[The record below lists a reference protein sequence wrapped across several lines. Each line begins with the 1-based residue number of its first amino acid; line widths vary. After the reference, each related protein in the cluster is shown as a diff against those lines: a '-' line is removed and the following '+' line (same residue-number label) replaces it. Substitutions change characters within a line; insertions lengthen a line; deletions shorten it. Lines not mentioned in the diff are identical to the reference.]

1 MKYPL
6 LTTILIGSMAV
17 CHMAQA
23 QETDKWRLL
32 VEDDET
38 AIYAEAP
45 TTPEKMKADGFSIR
59 IHRKDTD
66 ASIADILVK
75 AGCEDEE
82 LYLIAGQDLDP
93 DAPIKDTWIIPPM
106 KKFTLD
112 APKGSLYG
120 RLRELICGG

>member
-1 MKYPL
+1 MRSPL
-6 LTTILIGSMAV
+6 LAAILIGSMAV

-23 QETDKWRLL
+23 QETDKWQLL

-45 TTPEKMKADGFSIR
+45 ATPEKMKADGIGIR
-59 IHRKDTD
+59 IHRKD
-66 ASIADILVK
+66 ANADVADFLVK
-75 AGCEDEE
+75 AGCENEE

-93 DAPIKDTWIIPPM
+93 DAPIKDAWIIPPM

-120 RLRELICGG
+120 RLRELICGR